1 MKTKISAIII
11 ALMGIFAINVS
22 AQVNEPWEDMHVN
35 ALGRLDQR
43 ATSYSYHSVADAL
56 SCDREL
62 SDLVSLDGMWKFHF
76 SPDVSLAPAGFEKFD
91 FNVEGWNEIPV
102 PSCWEREG
110 YGYPIYTNIPYPFP
124 YNPPYIN
131 RDNPVGCYVREF
143 DLPDSWEDRNVR
155 ISFGGVYSGYYVYLN
170 EKLLGFAED
179 SCLPSEFDITD
190 VVKKKGNRLAVKVF
204 KWTDGSYLEDAD
216 HWRMAGIHRE
226 VLLSATPKVNIEDF
240 AVRTPLDED
249 YKDAMLQIRPKIRL
263 PKGQNVEDWK
273 IEAQLYAPD
282 GSEKA
287 GRMSVP
293 LSAILNEKY
302 PQRDNVDFPLMQT
315 EVENPAKWTA
325 ETPVLYTLVLSLI
338 DNDGKLVEARSAKVG
353 FREVEIRGNEF
364 FVNGKKIIMIGVNRH
379 DHNPK
384 AGKTV
389 SREDMIRDV
398 ELMKQFNFNSVR
410 TSHYPNDP
418 FFLDLCDKYG
428 LYVIDE
434 ANIETHDVGGLIS
447 NEPEWMSAFSDRVT
461 RMVLR
466 DRNHPSIVMWSL
478 GNESGMGPCHA
489 AMAGWVHDADP
500 TRYVHYEGAQDE
512 PRDPAY
518 VDVVS
523 RMYPTQKDL
532 LAMASTPQAERP
544 VLMCEYAHSMGNSL
558 GGLVEYWNVIRNNPC
573 MLGGFIWDWLD
584 QGLEEKDAE
593 GNLYWGY
600 GGDYERPDD
609 HNDGNFLINGLLNP
623 DRTPKPAMWTC
634 KYVFQPVEFSLE
646 DGYTLCVKNRK
657 FHTGTADYRFIWE
670 LEEEGKVIQKGELVV
685 PEAAAGETVKVAV
698 PVKDFRKKAD
708 KTYLLNVYAA
718 EMNALL
724 YAEAG
729 YVNSKEQFVLA
740 EAHKTPADKPC
751 DKVKISENDES
762 LTVYAGGTE
771 ARIDKT
777 TGFIT
782 SLRSKGSDVITSALK
797 PHFWRAQTDND
808 RRGWRTDGKMSYWKN
823 IDDKYTSTTVD
834 KTDAATVKVSKCAG
848 KQVCVELEYNFY
860 NDGSLKVAFKLVKDA
875 SVPEPLRVGMQT
887 QIPAEFSTVTYF
899 GQGEFENYPDRNA
912 GAFLGVYTTTIDGMR
927 HEYVRPQDCGNRTGV
942 RWLTAAKKGR
952 GVKFVSD
959 ENYLNVSLWPFSEAT
974 LESAM
979 HINELPLDTNATVN
993 IDHKIAGVG
1002 GIDSW
1007 SSHAAPIEAY
1017 RLLENEYEYSFV
1029 IVPVR

>member
-170 EKLLGFAED
+170 EKLLGYAED
-179 SCLPSEFDITD
+179 SCLPSEFDVTD
-190 VVKKKGNRLAVKVF
+190 LVKKEGNRLAVKVY

-226 VLLSATPKVNIEDF
+226 VLLTATPKVNIEDF

-657 FHTGTADYRFIWE
+657 FHTGTADYRFTWE

-724 YAEAG
+724 YA
-729 YVNSKEQFVLA
+729 
-740 EAHKTPADKPC
+740 
-751 DKVKISENDES
+751 
-762 LTVYAGGTE
+762 
-771 ARIDKT
+771 
-777 TGFIT
+777 
-782 SLRSKGSDVITSALK
+782 
-797 PHFWRAQTDND
+797 
-808 RRGWRTDGKMSYWKN
+808 
-823 IDDKYTSTTVD
+823 
-834 KTDAATVKVSKCAG
+834 DA
-848 KQVCVELEYNFY
+848 
-860 NDGSLKVAFKLVKDA
+860 
-875 SVPEPLRVGMQT
+875 
-887 QIPAEFSTVTYF
+887 
-899 GQGEFENYPDRNA
+899 
-912 GAFLGVYTTTIDGMR
+912 
-927 HEYVRPQDCGNRTGV
+927 
-942 RWLTAAKKGR
+942 
-952 GVKFVSD
+952 
-959 ENYLNVSLWPFSEAT
+959 
-974 LESAM
+974 
-979 HINELPLDTNATVN
+979 
-993 IDHKIAGVG
+993 
-1002 GIDSW
+1002 
-1007 SSHAAPIEAY
+1007 
-1017 RLLENEYEYSFV
+1017 
-1029 IVPVR
+1029 